1 VAEGRALGRHGNR
14 IGIIYLHRRC
24 QLSPGNGDHE
34 IRASEIDSHFPSLFS
49 HSEKGFCVNWGFYPA
64 RPAVTE
70 RSYKM
75 GTSTYELRCR
85 ECGKTWG
92 NQPRSICE
100 DCFSPLE
107 ITYDY
112 DSLRPRISRDLLAS
126 RAPNMWRYRELLPLP
141 AGYQPSLPV
150 GFTPLVSAPRLGEK
164 IGSRRLFVKNDAVCL
179 PTLSFKD
186 RVVAVA
192 LANAR
197 SFGFDTVAC
206 SSTGN
211 LANSVAAQAA
221 REGLKAWIFVP
232 SDLEPAKI
240 LGTQV
245 FGAELVRINGSY
257 DHVNRLCSQIADEH
271 RWGFVNV
278 NLRPYYAE
286 GSKTMGYEIAEQLGW
301 ELPDNVVVPMAGG
314 SLITK
319 IKKAFDELIL
329 LGLVDPKPVKF
340 FGAQATGCSPISTA
354 IKQYSSEI
362 EPQRPKTIA
371 RSLAIGNP
379 ADGHY
384 ALKAITKSGGWSE
397 DVSDPEV
404 VSSIQLLAES
414 EGIFTET
421 AGGVTVGTA
430 RKLIQQDRILPD
442 ETTVL
447 CITGN
452 GLKTTDVL
460 ADKYQAEAPIA
471 PKLAEFEAYL
481 AAKAVSLPAAFV
493 ETASVGR

>member
-1 VAEGRALGRHGNR
+1 M
-14 IGIIYLHRRC
+14 
-24 QLSPGNGDHE
+24 P
-34 IRASEIDSHFPSLFS
+34 
-49 HSEKGFCVNWGFYPA
+49 
-64 RPAVTE
+64 
-70 RSYKM
+70 
-75 GTSTYELRCR
+75 TSAYFLRCR
-85 ECGKTWG
+85 ECGKTFE
-92 NQPRSICE
+92 NEPRSICE
-100 DCFSPLE
+100 QCFSPLE
-107 ITYDY
+107 VSYDY
-112 DSLRPRISRDLLAS
+112 DAIKKQVSRESFAA
-126 RAPNMWRYRELLPLP
+126 RAQNIWRYRELLPLP
-141 AGYQPSLPV
+141 EGYQPSLPV

-164 IGSRRLFVKNDAVCL
+164 IGSRRLFIKNDAVCL

-197 SFGFDTVAC
+197 NFGFETVAC

-211 LANSVAAQAA
+211 LANAVAAQAA
-221 REGLKAWIFVP
+221 REGFKAWIFIP
-232 SDLEPAKI
+232 ADLEPAKI

-257 DHVNRLCSQIADEH
+257 DHVNRLCSQIADEKP
-271 RWGFVNV
+271 WGFVNV

-286 GSKTMGYEIAEQLGW
+286 GSKTVGYEIAEQLGW
-301 ELPDNVVVPMAGG
+301 RLPDNIVVPMAGG

-319 IKKAFDELIL
+319 IKKAFDELIQ
-329 LGLVDPKPVKF
+329 LGLVEPKSVRF
-340 FGAQATGCSPISTA
+340 FGAQASGCSPISTA
-354 IKQYSSEI
+354 IKQYSAEI
-362 EPQRPKTIA
+362 EPQRPKTIV

-384 ALKAITKSGGWSE
+384 AIKAITKSGGWSE
-397 DVSDPEV
+397 DVTDHEV
-404 VSSIQLLAES
+404 VGAIQLLAET

-447 CITGN
+447 CVTGN

-460 ADKYQAEAPIA
+460 AERLQAEKPIA
-471 PKLAEFEAYL
+471 AKLSEFEAYL
-481 AAKAVSLPAAFV
+481 MTKLSGLPAASAFAAGV
-493 ETASVGR
+493 APAVA

>member
-1 VAEGRALGRHGNR
+1 
-14 IGIIYLHRRC
+14 
-24 QLSPGNGDHE
+24 
-34 IRASEIDSHFPSLFS
+34 
-49 HSEKGFCVNWGFYPA
+49 
-64 RPAVTE
+64 
-70 RSYKM
+70 M
-75 GTSTYELRCR
+75 TSSYELRCR
-85 ECGKTWG
+85 ECGKTFS
-92 NQPRSICE
+92 NQPRSICD

-107 ITYDY
+107 VSYDY
-112 DSLRPRISRDLLAS
+112 DSIRPLVSRQLFAS
-126 RAPNMWRYRELLPLP
+126 RAPNLWRYRELLPLP
-141 AGYQPSLPV
+141 PAYRPSLPT
-150 GFTPLVSAPRLGEK
+150 GFTPLLNAPQLGEL
-164 IGSRRLFVKNDAVCL
+164 IGSRNLFLKNDAVCL

-197 SFGFDTVAC
+197 NFGFDTVAC

-221 REGLKAWIFVP
+221 REGFKAWIFIP
-232 SDLEPAKI
+232 SDLEPAKV

-245 FGAELVRINGSY
+245 FGAQLVRINGNY
-257 DHVNRLCSQIADEH
+257 DQVNRLCSQIAEER

-286 GSKTMGYEIAEQLGW
+286 GSKTVGFEIAEQLGW
-301 ELPDNVVVPMAGG
+301 RLPDNVVVPMAGG

-319 IKKAFDELIL
+319 IKKAFDELIQ
-329 LGLVDPKPVKF
+329 LGLVQPKQVKF

-354 IKQYSSEI
+354 VKQYSNQI
-362 EPQRPKTIA
+362 EPQRPSTIA

-384 ALKAITKSGGWSE
+384 ASRAIVNSGGWSE
-397 DVSDPEV
+397 DVSDAEV
-404 VSSIQLLAES
+404 VANIQLLAQS

-421 AGGVTVGTA
+421 AGGVTVGVA
-430 RKLIQQDRILPD
+430 RKLIRQDRILPD

-460 ADKYQAEAPIA
+460 AGHYEDETPIS
-471 PKLAEFEAYL
+471 PKLREFEVLLQNKLSGIPNFAGETP
-481 AAKAVSLPAAFV
+481 ALPV
-493 ETASVGR
+493 EV

>member
-1 VAEGRALGRHGNR
+1 
-14 IGIIYLHRRC
+14 
-24 QLSPGNGDHE
+24 
-34 IRASEIDSHFPSLFS
+34 
-49 HSEKGFCVNWGFYPA
+49 
-64 RPAVTE
+64 
-70 RSYKM
+70 M
-75 GTSTYELRCR
+75 STHAYELRCR
-85 ECGKTWG
+85 ECGKTFG

-107 ITYDY
+107 VTYDY
-112 DSLRPRISRDLLAS
+112 DALKPLLSRETFAE

-141 AGYQPSLPV
+141 AGYQPSLPI
-150 GFTPLVSAPRLGEK
+150 GLTPLVSAPRLGEK
-164 IGSRRLFVKNDAVCL
+164 IGSRRLCIKNDAVCL

-197 SFGFDTVAC
+197 AFGFDTVAC

-221 REGLKAWIFVP
+221 RLGLKAWIFIP

-245 FGAELVRINGSY
+245 FGANVVRIAGNY
-257 DHVNRLCSQIADEH
+257 DQVNRLCSQIAEER

-286 GSKTMGYEIAEQLGW
+286 GSKTVGFEIAEQLGW
-301 ELPDNVVVPMAGG
+301 RLPDNVVVPMAGG

-319 IKKAFDELIL
+319 IKKAFDELSK
-329 LGLVDPKPVKF
+329 LGLVEEKPVKF

-354 IKQYSSEI
+354 VKTGSAEI
-362 EPQRPKTIA
+362 EPQKPATIA

-384 ALKAITKSGGWSE
+384 AIKTIKHSGGWSE
-397 DVSDPEV
+397 DVGDPEV
-404 VSSIQLLAES
+404 IDSIRLLTET

-421 AGGVTVGTA
+421 AGGVTVGSA
-430 RKLIQQDRILPD
+430 GKLYRQDRILPE

-460 ADKYQAEAPIA
+460 SGVYEIERPIA
-471 PKLAEFEAYL
+471 PKLAEFEKYL
-481 AAKAVSLPAAFV
+481 H
-493 ETASVGR
+493 ETLDTVGVASETTATVGA

>member
-1 VAEGRALGRHGNR
+1 MSNH
-14 IGIIYLHRRC
+14 
-24 QLSPGNGDHE
+24 
-34 IRASEIDSHFPSLFS
+34 DSH
-49 HSEKGFCVNWGFYPA
+49 
-64 RPAVTE
+64 
-70 RSYKM
+70 
-75 GTSTYELRCR
+75 YELRCR
-85 ECGKTWG
+85 ECGRSWG
-92 NQPRSICE
+92 NQPRSICDE
-100 DCFSPLE
+100 CFSPLE

-112 DSLRPRISRDLLAS
+112 DALRASVSRESIAQH
-126 RAPNMWRYRELLPLP
+126 APNMWRYSELLPLP
-141 AGYQPSLPV
+141 KGFEPRLSV
-150 GFTPLVSAPRLGEK
+150 GFTPLFQAPRLAAQLVQSTSDAK
-164 IGSRRLFVKNDAVCL
+164 AAAQNLYLKNDAVCL

-192 LANAR
+192 LANAQA
-197 SFGFDTVAC
+197 FGFDTVAC

-211 LANSVAAQAA
+211 LANAVAAHAA
-221 REGLKAWIFVP
+221 RLGLKAWIFIP

-245 FGAELVRINGSY
+245 FGANVVRIAGNY
-257 DHVNRLCSQIADEH
+257 DQVNRLCSQIAEERH
-271 RWGFVNV
+271 WGFVNV

-286 GSKTMGYEIAEQLGW
+286 GSKTVGFEIAEQLGW
-301 ELPDNVVVPMAGG
+301 RLPDNVVVPMAGG

-319 IKKAFDELIL
+319 IKKAFDELTK
-329 LGLVDPKPVKF
+329 LGLVEEKPVKF

-354 IKQYSSEI
+354 VKTGSSEI
-362 EPQRPKTIA
+362 DPQKPSTIA

-384 ALKAITKSGGWSE
+384 AIKTIKQSGGWSE

-404 VSSIQLLAES
+404 IDSIRLLAAT

-430 RKLIQQDRILPD
+430 GKLYRQDRILPE

-460 ADKYQAEAPIA
+460 AGVYEIERPIA
-471 PKLAEFEAYL
+471 PKLAEFEKYL
-481 AAKAVSLPAAFV
+481 QNTVDTVGAISERVAVGA
-493 ETASVGR
+493 

>member
-1 VAEGRALGRHGNR
+1 M
-14 IGIIYLHRRC
+14 
-24 QLSPGNGDHE
+24 S
-34 IRASEIDSHFPSLFS
+34 
-49 HSEKGFCVNWGFYPA
+49 
-64 RPAVTE
+64 VTT
-70 RSYKM
+70 K
-75 GTSTYELRCR
+75 YELRCR
-85 ECGKTWG
+85 ECGETWG
-92 NQPRSICE
+92 NQARSICD
-100 DCFSPLE
+100 DCFSPLDVS
-107 ITYDY
+107 YDY
-112 DSLRPRISRDLLAS
+112 DSIRATFTRERIAQGPPS
-126 RAPNMWRYRELLPLP
+126 MWRYADLLPLP
-141 AGYQPSLPV
+141 ENFQPTVPA
-150 GFTPLVSAPRLGEK
+150 GFTPLLKAPRLARQLGAK
-164 IGSRRLFVKNDAVCL
+164 NLYLKNDAVCL

-192 LANAR
+192 LAQAR

-221 REGLKAWIFVP
+221 RNGFQSWIFIP
-232 SDLEPAKI
+232 ADLEPAKI

-245 FGAELVRINGSY
+245 FGAKLVRIAGSY
-257 DHVNRLCSQIADEH
+257 DQVNRLCSQIADE
-271 RWGFVNV
+271 RSWGFVNV

-286 GSKTMGYEIAEQLGW
+286 GSKTVGFEIAEQLGW
-301 ELPDNVVVPMAGG
+301 RLPDNVVVPMAGG

-319 IKKAFDELIL
+319 IKKAFDELIQ
-329 LGLVDPKPVKF
+329 LGLVEPKPVKF

-354 IKQYSSEI
+354 VKTGSSEI
-362 EPQRPKTIA
+362 EPQKPATIA

-384 ALKAITKSGGWSE
+384 ALKTIKHSGGWSE
-397 DVSDPEV
+397 DVSDPEMV
-404 VSSIQLLAES
+404 NSIRLLAET

-430 RKLIQQDRILPD
+430 GKLYRQDRILPE

-460 ADKYQAEAPIA
+460 VGKYETEEPIPPKIAEFDKYLERTLDAPQKNVPQKGVPETVEA
-471 PKLAEFEAYL
+471 
-481 AAKAVSLPAAFV
+481 
-493 ETASVGR
+493 

>member
-1 VAEGRALGRHGNR
+1 M
-14 IGIIYLHRRC
+14 
-24 QLSPGNGDHE
+24 S
-34 IRASEIDSHFPSLFS
+34 AS
-49 HSEKGFCVNWGFYPA
+49 
-64 RPAVTE
+64 
-70 RSYKM
+70 
-75 GTSTYELRCR
+75 YELRCR
-85 ECGKTWG
+85 ECGKSWG
-92 NQPRSICE
+92 NQPKSICE

-112 DSLRPRISRDLLAS
+112 EQARTRFTREQIALRP
-126 RAPNMWRYRELLPLP
+126 PNMWRYSDLLPLP
-141 AGYQPSLPV
+141 ADYRPSLPV
-150 GFTPLVSAPRLGEK
+150 GFTPLISAPRLAKQLGA
-164 IGSRRLFVKNDAVCL
+164 RRLCLKNDAVCL

-197 SFGFDTVAC
+197 EFGFDTVSC

-221 REGLKAWIFVP
+221 REGFKAWVFIP
-232 SDLEPAKI
+232 ADLEPAKV

-245 FGAELVRINGSY
+245 YGAKLVRIAGTY
-257 DHVNRLCSQIADEH
+257 DQVNRLCSQIADQH
-271 RWGFVNV
+271 PWGFVNV

-286 GSKTMGYEIAEQLGW
+286 GSKTVGFEIAEQLGW
-301 ELPDNVVVPMAGG
+301 RLPDNIVVPMAGG

-319 IKKAFDELIL
+319 IRKAFDELIK
-329 LGLVDPKPVKF
+329 LGLVAEKPVKF

-354 IKQYSSEI
+354 VKSGSREI
-362 EPQRPKTIA
+362 EPQKPSTIA

-384 ALKAITKSGGWSE
+384 AIRAITESGGWAE
-397 DVSDPEV
+397 DVSDAD
-404 VSSIQLLAES
+404 VSESMQLLAEN

-421 AGGVTVGTA
+421 AGGVTVGCA
-430 RKLIQQDRILPD
+430 RKLYKQGRISPD

-452 GLKTTDVL
+452 GLKTADAL
-460 ADKYQAEAPIA
+460 AGHYEVEEPI
-471 PKLAEFEAYL
+471 PPRF
-481 AAKAVSLPAAFV
+481 AAFEEYLQSTV
-493 ETASVGR
+493 DLPLEVA